1 VMNIFPLNEETMDLE
16 IDLCLRCHPS
26 GFVVPEGSAEEGRRT
41 KKAFLKKVFGRVKP
55 AGFVAAENGRPVA
68 LLELMPRDYA
78 RRNGYITGST
88 GRDEETLTIVCL
100 EVALNQDRR
109 KVMDGMVAHL
119 ADNLGLFQPFKRIE
133 VGAFPQDVDFHPAW
147 VYEDNGFKVV
157 EDRGVARVLS
167 ISVP

>member
-1 VMNIFPLNEETMDLE
+1 MIDILPLNEETMDLE
-16 IDLCLRCHPS
+16 IDLCLKCHPS

-41 KKAFLKKVFGRVKP
+41 KKAFLKKVLRRVSP

-78 RRNGYITGST
+78 RKNGYITGST
-88 GRDEETLTIVCL
+88 GLDEETLTIVCL

-119 ADNLGLFQPFKRIE
+119 AENLELFRPFKRIE
-133 VGAFPQDVDFHPAW
+133 VGAFPRDVDFHPAW
-147 VYEDNGFKVV
+147 VYEDHGFEVI

>member
-1 VMNIFPLNEETMDLE
+1 
-16 IDLCLRCHPS
+16 
-26 GFVVPEGSAEEGRRT
+26 
-41 KKAFLKKVFGRVKP
+41 VFSRVSP

-119 ADNLGLFQPFKRIE
+119 TENLELFRSYKRIE
-133 VGAFPQDVDFHPAW
+133 VGRSHRMSTSTQP
-147 VYEDNGFKVV
+147 GFMRNTASRRSKT
-157 EDRGVARVLS
+157 GV
-167 ISVP
+167 